1 MPKII
6 APWMIKR
13 ELLIRSEA
21 KTDPKWGKKPEE
33 RPYPDF
39 IKLGAINLDKPP
51 GPSSHEVAAWVRSIL
66 VLRKIGHGGTL
77 EV

>member
-1 MPKII
+1 MPIMN

-21 KTDPKWGKKPEE
+21 ETDPKWGKKPEE
-33 RPYPDF
+33 RTYPDF

-66 VLRKIGHGGTL
+66 ALRKIGHGGTL